1 MPARFDS
8 MQSNAVDKVNNL
20 YGYPTVWNPSDNT
33 PQQTAIILFK
43 DPSSAQDL
51 SGIREYDPLK
61 ILMEYKIS
69 DLVGLR
75 DAANSNKN
83 EIVIIDGDSYYVR
96 QVNPK
101 YDGKTFVAILE
112 TIDDPDADLD
122 STLNSE
128 FKG

>member
-20 YGYPTVWNPSDNT
+20 YGYPAVWIPSDSSQ
-33 PQQTAIILFK
+33 QQTAPILFK

-51 SGIREYDPLK
+51 SGIQEYDPLK
-61 ILMEYKIS
+61 ILMEYKNT

-83 EIVIIDGDSYYVR
+83 ETVTIEGVDFWVR

-101 YDGKTFVAILE
+101 YDGKTFVAVLE
-112 TIDDPDADLD
+112 L
-122 STLNSE
+122 
-128 FKG
+128 K